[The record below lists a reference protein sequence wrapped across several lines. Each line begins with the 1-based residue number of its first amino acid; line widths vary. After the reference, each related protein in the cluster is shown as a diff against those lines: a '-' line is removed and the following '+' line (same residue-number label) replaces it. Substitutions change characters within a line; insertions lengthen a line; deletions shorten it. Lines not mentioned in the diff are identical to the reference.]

1 LLILSYNNNK
11 ISSNNNIMSFTRFH
25 DDPCRVAKQLQQSTD
40 VGRWI
45 LNVPGNGDKPSYM
58 ADPQIRIQ
66 TWGGNLMTNCIDLES
81 ELRGVNRRASKD
93 CLGKDEY
100 QRYNVPTQKI
110 SYPSNSA
117 LYTEES
123 RTIMPAWTARDLE
136 QVDWYILPLNPQENT
151 CMPFQNNLSTRIL
164 EKDNFVA
171 KIHCFSDGE
180 ENLIPGS
187 LPVNQGK
194 RSLSYPQ
201 GPGICTHENSCEV
214 VDKYNK

>member
-1 LLILSYNNNK
+1 
-11 ISSNNNIMSFTRFH
+11 MSFTRFH

-45 LNVPGNGDKPSYM
+45 LNVPGNGDKPAYM

-66 TWGGNLMTNCIDLES
+66 TWGGNLMTNCVDLES

-100 QRYNVPTQKI
+100 QKYSVPTQKI

-136 QVDWYILPLNPQENT
+136 QVNWYDLPLNPQENT

-171 KIHCFSDGE
+171 QIHCFPDGPE
-180 ENLIPGS
+180 YLIPES

-194 RSLSYPQ
+194 RSLSYPS
-201 GPGICTHENSCEV
+201 GPGICTHENSCELV
-214 VDKYNK
+214 GKYNK

>member
-1 LLILSYNNNK
+1 
-11 ISSNNNIMSFTRFH
+11 MSFTRFH

-45 LNVPGNGDKPSYM
+45 LNVPGNGDKPAYM
-58 ADPQIRIQ
+58 ADPQVRIQ

-81 ELRGVNRRASKD
+81 ELRGVNRRANKD

-100 QRYNVPTQKI
+100 QKYNVPTQAI
-110 SYPSNSA
+110 QYPTNSA

-136 QVDWYILPLNPQENT
+136 QVNWYSLPLNPQENT

-164 EKDNFVA
+164 EKDYFVA
-171 KIHCFSDGE
+171 QIPCSLP
-180 ENLIPGS
+180 NVPGS

-194 RSLSYPQ
+194 GSLSYPQ
-201 GPGICTHENSCEV
+201 GPQICTHENACEIV
-214 VDKYNK
+214 GKQK

>member
-1 LLILSYNNNK
+1 
-11 ISSNNNIMSFTRFH
+11 MSFTRFH

-45 LNVPGNGDKPSYM
+45 LNVPGNGDKPAYM

-66 TWGGNLMTNCIDLES
+66 TWGGNLMTNCVDLES
-81 ELRGVNRRASKD
+81 ELRGVNKRINKD

-100 QRYNVPTQKI
+100 QRYNVPSKPIQ
-110 SYPSNSA
+110 YPTNSA

-136 QVDWYILPLNPQENT
+136 QVNWYMLPLNPQENT

-164 EKDNFVA
+164 EKDYFVA
-171 KIHCFSDGE
+171 KIPCTLS
-180 ENLIPGS
+180 NVPGS

-194 RSLSYPQ
+194 NSLSYPQ
-201 GPGICTHENSCEV
+201 GPQICTHENSCEIV
-214 VDKYNK
+214 GNRK